1 VMQTIDNLGSLD
13 WPLVA
18 KALLID
24 HFLFAICYWAA

>member
-1 VMQTIDNLGSLD
+1 MQTIDNLGSLD

-24 HFLFAICYWAA
+24 HFYLLFAIGLPN